1 MDTENLKIKTYSTA
15 IKNLP
20 DYPSDAGYT
29 AAMLKEAF
37 DARSDN
43 EIKEKH
49 NALCDAMKA
58 ELATIESAL
67 SSLDESTVKD
77 SDINNEL
84 SKELNAEQMAN
95 PPSTFYAHSLIGRLE
110 EELGTMP
117 NDKGHSA
124 KMVRRANT
132 AFYADAADA
141 AESATKDGDGNRIS
155 TTYATKDELETAVG
169 DISTALD
176 ELHLYAEA
184 LVNGGEK

>member
-58 ELATIESAL
+58 ELATIEGAL

-95 PPSTFYAHSLIGRLE
+95 PPSTHYAHSLIERLE

-117 NDKGHSA
+117 NDTGHSE

-132 AFYADAADA
+132 AFYADEADLA
-141 AESATKDGDGNRIS
+141 FKDTKGNRID
-155 TTYATKDELETAVG
+155 TTYATKSELETAVG

-176 ELHLYAEA
+176 GLHAYAEA
-184 LVNGGEK
+184 LVGGAE

>member
-49 NALCDAMKA
+49 NALVDAIKA
-58 ELATIESAL
+58 EFALVEGEMSAIHY
-67 SSLDESTVKD
+67 SAVKI
-77 SDINNEL
+77 SDINNEIEE
-84 SKELNAEQMAN
+84 ELNEEQLSN
-95 PPSTFYAHSLIGRLE
+95 PPSTQYTRSLLERLE
-110 EELGTMP
+110 TELGVMESDT
-117 NDKGHSA
+117 GTSE

-132 AFYADAADA
+132 AFYADEASYANQA
-141 AESATKDGDGNRIS
+141 HKDNEGKVIH
-155 TTYATKDELETAVG
+155 TTYATKDELEEKVG
-169 DISTALD
+169 DISSALD
-176 ELHLYAEA
+176 ELHVYAET
-184 LVNGGEK
+184 LVGGEE